1 MNNYEWNTAYNDL
14 CKEIEVLEIRRD
26 ELQGEL
32 RIIQRRIMAGPRTK
46 LVASYSGM
54 PGGSG
59 ADTPLPQMWATVN
72 SINEALEVVID
83 IIDLKKEAK
92 RRMEERMSKFDT
104 LEYKVA
110 YLRDVE
116 RKSLAAIATEIGY
129 SYDWVAKVSAKVK
142 RLKQEKTA

>member
-1 MNNYEWNTAYNDL
+1 MNNYEWNTAYTDL

-32 RIIQRRIMAGPRTK
+32 RIIQRRITAGPRTK

-59 ADTPLPQMWATVN
+59 ADMPLPQMWAMVN
-72 SINEALEVVID
+72 TINEALEDVND
-83 IIDLKKEAK
+83 IIDLKREAK
-92 RRMEERMSKFDT
+92 KRMEKKMGEFDT

-110 YLRDVE
+110 YMRDVE
-116 RKSLAAIATEIGY
+116 RMNIAAIAAKIGY

-142 RLKQEKTA
+142 RIKSDKTA

>member
-1 MNNYEWNTAYNDL
+1 MNNYEWNIAYNDL
-14 CKEIEVLEIRRD
+14 CKELEVLEIRRD
-26 ELQGEL
+26 ELQDEL
-32 RIIQRRIMAGPRTK
+32 KIIHRRIMAGPRTK

-104 LEYKVA
+104 LEYRVA

-116 RKSLAAIATEIGY
+116 RKSLAAISIELNY
-129 SYDWVAKVSAKVK
+129 SYDWICKISGKTK
-142 RLKQEKTA
+142 RLKKIS